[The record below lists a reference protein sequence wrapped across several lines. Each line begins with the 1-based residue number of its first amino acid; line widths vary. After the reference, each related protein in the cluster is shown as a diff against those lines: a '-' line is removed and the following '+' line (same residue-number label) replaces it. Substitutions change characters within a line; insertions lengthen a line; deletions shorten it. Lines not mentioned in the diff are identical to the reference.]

1 MWNVKKINYHCFG
14 DTFLNLFCPIYVVNV
29 HWQTPSKVG
38 DLFKLYLVHIENV
51 FFQLLFITNNGC
63 DKSNMTLLKLTKI
76 GEVMQRN
83 IIRMKM
89 MVNKKHKDLED
100 KLFVLFLA

>member
-1 MWNVKKINYHCFG
+1 
-14 DTFLNLFCPIYVVNV
+14 
-29 HWQTPSKVG
+29 
-38 DLFKLYLVHIENV
+38 
-51 FFQLLFITNNGC
+51 
-63 DKSNMTLLKLTKI
+63 MTLLKLTKI